1 MSKSKGSE
9 NNWVDVSNVNKAISL
24 IIDLMKANA
33 EVNLLEWMQALRCVG
48 ESIKVLVAENIEE
61 LAKSTLDDEEQ
72 GEPARAEGDKVNA
85 D

>member
-9 NNWVDVSNVNKAISL
+9 NNWVDVSNVNGAISL

-72 GEPARAEGDKVNA
+72 GESARAEGDEVNA